1 MKSQKNIL
9 TFKSMNILIEKK
21 YWLPKCLKSKSAVFE
36 TLIF

>member
-9 TFKSMNILIEKK
+9 TFKSLDILIEKMILITK
-21 YWLPKCLKSKSAVFE
+21 MSESKSIVFK